1 MLRIFDVNISGFIPY
16 PPPQILLRPKDRR
29 AEQSCAN
36 AEIVTNKHRSKTVP
50 YNIHTI
56 QKKLKHK
63 NINWPKVTAGLSIK
77 LSNNVEGS
85 ILTGSVGYK
94 KIGTLL
100 YVRLDEERKWWT

>member
-1 MLRIFDVNISGFIPY
+1 MVKRLDSRTKLCECS
-16 PPPQILLRPKDRR
+16 
-29 AEQSCAN
+29 
-36 AEIVTNKHRSKTVP
+36 SKTVQC
-50 YNIHTI
+50 YNLHTI

-63 NINWPKVTAGLSIK
+63 NINRRKVTAGLSIK